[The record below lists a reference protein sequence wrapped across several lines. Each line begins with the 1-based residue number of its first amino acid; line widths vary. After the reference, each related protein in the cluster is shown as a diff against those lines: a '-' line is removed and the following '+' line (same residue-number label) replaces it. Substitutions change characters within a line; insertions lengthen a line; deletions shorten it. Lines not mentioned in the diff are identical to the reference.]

1 MKNSTIYKSGLL
13 FSACLTLI
21 MLSCTNT
28 YAQVDLQGS
37 QYIFNKTYINPAF
50 AGTEGTLNANLF
62 YQMNNSNGG
71 ATANSGTA
79 ACAIDGLFP
88 NNKSAYGFNFVRNRF
103 GNDSYTVANAN
114 YAYHLDLSQDLT
126 LSSGVGLGFQQ
137 FNIDLLNL
145 QTVTANDPVSSNN
158 VYSSKA
164 DAHAGLRMLYKSKY
178 YAGLSFDNL
187 LSVYTTRNDY
197 ENNVP
202 QMFRKISMYAIAGAN
217 VDFPSSVNLKSSLL
231 LMKTFGG
238 LTAIEFSAM
247 FEMMH
252 SLSLGASFRQN
263 ISYFTTNTASRDY
276 LYQSIL
282 RPMIQYNISRKN
294 NLRVGYCYSFNAGTT
309 NNLNRGSNDF
319 SIVYNI
325 PGKSN
330 FQ

>member
-1 MKNSTIYKSGLL
+1 MITCKPGLL
-13 FSACLTLI
+13 FFICLTIILLPS
-21 MLSCTNT
+21 LSVFG
-28 YAQVDLQGS
+28 QVDLQGS
-37 QYIFNKTYINPAF
+37 QYLFNKTYINPAF
-50 AGTEGTLNANLF
+50 AGTEGALNANLF
-62 YQMNNSNGG
+62 YQLNNSN
-71 ATANSGTA
+71 SGTTQNSNTIA
-79 ACAIDGLFP
+79 GAIDGLFP
-88 NNKSAYGFNFVRNRF
+88 NNKSAYGISFIRNRF
-103 GNDSYTVANAN
+103 GNDTYTVANAN
-114 YAYHLDLSQDLT
+114 YAYHLNLSQELV

-145 QTVTANDPVSSNN
+145 QTVTPNDPVSANN

-217 VDFPSSVNLKSSLL
+217 IDFPSNVNMKSSLL

-238 LTAIEFSAM
+238 LTAVEVSAM
-247 FEMMH
+247 FELMH

-263 ISYFTTNTASRDY
+263 ISYYTSNTASRDY

-282 RPMIQYNISRKN
+282 RPMIQYDISKKN

-325 PGKSN
+325 PNKSS

>member
-1 MKNSTIYKSGLL
+1 M
-13 FSACLTLI
+13 SACLWIIALAGTPVF
-21 MLSCTNT
+21 
-28 YAQVDLQGS
+28 AQVELQGS

-62 YQMNNSNGG
+62 YQLNNSNGG
-71 ATANSGTA
+71 TTQNSNTA
-79 ACAIDGLFP
+79 AGAVDGLFP
-88 NNKSAYGFNFVRNRF
+88 NNKSAYGVNFIRSRF
-103 GNDSYTVANAN
+103 GNDTYTVANAN
-114 YAYHLDLSQDLT
+114 YAYHLNLSEELV

-137 FNIDLLNL
+137 FNINLLNL
-145 QTVTANDPVSSNN
+145 QTVTPNDPVSSNN

-164 DAHAGLRMLYKSKY
+164 DAHAGIRMLYKSKY

-202 QMFRKISMYAIAGAN
+202 QMFRKISMYAIAGTDI
-217 VDFPSSVNLKSSLL
+217 DFPSNVNLKSSLL

-238 LTAIEFSAM
+238 LTALEVSAM

-263 ISYFTTNTASRDY
+263 ISYFTSNTASRDY
-276 LYQSIL
+276 FYQSIL
-282 RPMIQYNISRKN
+282 RPMIQYDISKKN
-294 NLRVGYCYSFNAGTT
+294 NLKVGYCYSFNAGTT
-309 NNLNRGSNDF
+309 NNLNRGSSDF

-325 PGKSN
+325 PR
-330 FQ
+330 